1 MKALVYFHILLCLVA
16 CKKDTMPS
24 VEPQQPKV
32 IKASGGQD
40 RMIEPVQS
48 STHERKFNPNAGGNG
63 NGNGNGNQNND
74 TTAWVINEHVQNWN
88 VTWDTSVC
96 GFFIM
101 RWDDVKPATTNMLD
115 SVYITDYGI
124 GVEPISPTCAGVA
137 VCLTNLF
144 WTKYNSSCAV
154 KASST
159 YQIRAA
165 WSRYDNVNKVCDKYF
180 SEWVT
185 VTTGQRLDQCSK

>member
-1 MKALVYFHILLCLVA
+1 MKNLIYLFLILALA
-16 CKKDTMPS
+16 GCKKESTP
-24 VEPQQPKV
+24 VQPKV
-32 IKASGGQD
+32 IPASGGQD
-40 RMIEPVQS
+40 VIPTDGTDVVKLDPKAVEFTS
-48 STHERKFNPNAGGNG
+48 AERRGGNG
-63 NGNGNGNQNND
+63 NGNNPNN
-74 TTAWVINEHVQNWN
+74 TGSTSTWVINEHVENWN
-88 VTWDTSVC
+88 VKWDTSVC

-101 RWDDVKPATTNMLD
+101 RWDAVKPATTNMLD

-154 KASST
+154 KSSST
-159 YQIRAA
+159 YTIRAA

-185 VTTGQRLDQCSK
+185 VTTGVQYQDCQ